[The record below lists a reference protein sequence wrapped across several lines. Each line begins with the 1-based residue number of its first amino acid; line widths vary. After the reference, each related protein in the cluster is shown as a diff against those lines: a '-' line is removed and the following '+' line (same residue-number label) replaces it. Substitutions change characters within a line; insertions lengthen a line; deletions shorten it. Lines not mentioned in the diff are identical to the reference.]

1 MHADHARAGHAPQGL
16 PQVAFLILFPGFF
29 FYHTALGLGYMGA
42 VMGGYF
48 TPAALVL
55 LLPLLFAYAG
65 QLRRSGGARPGELAF
80 FGFILYMGAIWVVQ
94 VAAGANQSITRNH
107 LLFLLD
113 AVVVFIIFRLLD
125 VRAVS
130 LQRKALVSLL
140 LMSAIVFTYAQ
151 DGMFY
156 LSSLGLARD
165 PESVATYQ
173 GFSRSYL
180 FVYLV
185 VIVRLQSISTRL
197 PLYLL
202 AGATLY
208 INGARSEFVAM
219 LGSVPLIELYRA
231 RHRARL
237 LGLLCAIA
245 LAVKLALVY
254 GTQYLPENRTLE
266 LLDLSQST
274 SATLRHQLNL
284 QALETIAKYPLQGS
298 YASYEPGSYAHNIL
312 SAWVDLGLFGFL
324 ALVALLLWPL
334 QRLLVQCFLR
344 RNMGQDV
351 ELPLCLCCTTVLL
364 LLGSHHYHDMLIAAT
379 LGSYELYNSR
389 YRADSNRS
397 SQFSASAA

>member
-1 MHADHARAGHAPQGL
+1 MHADRTRTGHAPQAL
-16 PQVAFLILFPGFF
+16 PQLAFLLLFPGFF
-29 FYHTALGLGYMGA
+29 FYHSALGLGYMGA
-42 VMGGYF
+42 FAGGYF
-48 TPAALVL
+48 TPAALAL
-55 LLPLLFAYAG
+55 ALPLLFAYAH
-65 QLRRSGGARPGELAF
+65 QLRRSGGPAPGELAF
-80 FGFILYMGAIWVVQ
+80 FGFLLYMGAIWVVQ
-94 VAAGANQSITRNH
+94 VAAGANGTITRSH

-130 LQRKALVSLL
+130 LQRAALASLL
-140 LMSAIVFTYAQ
+140 LMSAIVFTFAQ
-151 DGMFY
+151 DGVFY
-156 LSSLGLARD
+156 LGNLGLARD

-185 VIVRLQSISTRL
+185 VSVRLQSRSARL
-197 PLYLL
+197 ALYLL

-208 INGARSEFVAM
+208 VNGARSEFVAM
-219 LGSVPLIELYRA
+219 LSSVPLLELYRA
-231 RHRARL
+231 RQRARL
-237 LGLLCAIA
+237 LGLLCVVG
-245 LAVKLALVY
+245 LVVKLALVY

-266 LLDLSQST
+266 LLDLSQSS
-274 SATLRHQLNL
+274 SATLRHQLNV
-284 QALETIAKYPLQGS
+284 QALETIANYPLQGN

-334 QRLLVQCFLR
+334 QRLLVQCFLQ
-344 RNMGQDV
+344 RNTGQDV

-379 LGSYELYNSR
+379 LGSYELYHSR
-389 YRADSNRS
+389 RRADSNRS
-397 SQFSASAA
+397 SQFSTSAA

>member
-1 MHADHARAGHAPQGL
+1 MHADHAGAGHAPQGL
-16 PQVAFLILFPGFF
+16 PQIAFLLLFPGFF
-29 FYHTALGLGYMGA
+29 FYHSALGLGYMGA
-42 VMGGYF
+42 FAGGYF
-48 TPAALVL
+48 SPAALAL

-65 QLRRSGGARPGELAF
+65 QLRRSGGPGPGELAF
-80 FGFILYMGAIWVVQ
+80 FGFVLYMGAMWVVQ
-94 VAAGANQSITRNH
+94 VAAGANASITRSH

-130 LQRKALVSLL
+130 LQRKAMVCLL
-140 LMSAIVFTYAQ
+140 LMSTIVFTFSQ

-156 LSSLGLARD
+156 LGALGLARD

-180 FVYLV
+180 VVYLV
-185 VIVRLQSISTRL
+185 VSVRLQSRSARL
-197 PLYLL
+197 VLYLL

-208 INGARSEFVAM
+208 VNGARSEFVAM
-219 LGSVPLIELYRA
+219 LSSIPLIEVYRA
-231 RHRARL
+231 RQRARM

-274 SATLRHQLNL
+274 SAVLRHQLTV
-284 QALETIAKYPLQGS
+284 QALETIANYPLQGS
-298 YASYEPGSYAHNIL
+298 YASYAPGSYAHNVL

-344 RNMGQDV
+344 RDMGQDV

-379 LGSYELYNSR
+379 LGSYALYNSR

-397 SQFSASAA
+397 SQFGASAA

>member
-1 MHADHARAGHAPQGL
+1 MRADHAGAGHAPQRL
-16 PQVAFLILFPGFF
+16 PQVAFLLLFPGFF
-29 FYHTALGLGYMGA
+29 FYHSALGLGYIGA
-42 VMGGYF
+42 FAGGFF
-48 TPAALVL
+48 TPAALAL
-55 LLPLLFAYAG
+55 ILPLLFAYAG
-65 QLRRSGGARPGELAF
+65 QLHRSGGPGPGELAF
-80 FGFILYMGAIWVVQ
+80 FGFMLYLGAMWVVQ
-94 VAAGANQSITRNH
+94 VAAGADGSITRSH

-130 LQRKALVSLL
+130 LHRSALVCLL
-140 LMSAIVFTYAQ
+140 LMSAIVFTFAQ

-156 LSSLGLARD
+156 LGALGLARD

-185 VIVRLQSISTRL
+185 VIVRVQSRSARL

-208 INGARSEFVAM
+208 VNGARSEFVAM
-219 LGSVPLIELYRA
+219 LSSVPLIELYRA
-231 RHRARL
+231 RQRARL
-237 LGLLCAIA
+237 LVLLGAAGLV
-245 LAVKLALVY
+245 VKLAIVY

-266 LLDLSQST
+266 LLDLSQSS
-274 SATLRHQLNL
+274 SATLRHQLNA
-284 QALETIAKYPLQGS
+284 QALETIANHPIQGS
-298 YASYEPGSYAHNIL
+298 YASYAPGSYAHNIL
-312 SAWVDLGLFGFL
+312 SAWVDLGVFGFL

-334 QRLLVQCFLR
+334 QRLFVQCFLR
-344 RNMGQDV
+344 RDMGQDV

-379 LGSYELYNSR
+379 LGSYGLYNSR
-389 YRADSNRS
+389 YRADANRS
-397 SQFSASAA
+397 SQFSTPAI